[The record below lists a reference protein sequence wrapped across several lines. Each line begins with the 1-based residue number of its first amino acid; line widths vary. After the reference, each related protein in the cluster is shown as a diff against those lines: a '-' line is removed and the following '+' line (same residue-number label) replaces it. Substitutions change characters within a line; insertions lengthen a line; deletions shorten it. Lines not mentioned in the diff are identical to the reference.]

1 MANKKILVVS
11 LIGTKHIITESD
23 LAANPDLVDKVKV
36 GDEVE
41 LGPDQSA
48 VDRIAELEQDVHN
61 RSNIIIE
68 LNDKINS
75 LTSELTEERKKSE
88 ESNLSFAD
96 LKKQFDSAKEQ
107 IKSLSLENLPPVV
120 DAAKV
125 RVNHGVVLNG
135 KTYSKEQIQNDAS
148 IQEVLLDLK
157 SSAVSAIKV

>member
-11 LIGTKHIITESD
+11 LIGAKHIITEAD

-48 VDRIAELEQDVHN
+48 IDRIAELDKECDY
-61 RSNIIIE
+61 RSNIMIE
-68 LNDKINS
+68 LNDKIDS

-88 ESNLSFAD
+88 ESNTSYAD
-96 LKKQFDSAKEQ
+96 LKKQLDSAKEQ
-107 IKSLSLENLPPVV
+107 IKSLSLENLPPFVNSAMV
-120 DAAKV
+120 K
-125 RVNHGVVLNG
+125 VNHGVVLNG
-135 KTYSKEQIQNDAS
+135 KTYSKEQIQEDAS

-157 SSAVSAIKV
+157 SSAVTAIEG